1 MTIHAYRN
9 AALSALGVTA
19 FACAAPAFAA
29 GTDYLLKLGGVDG
42 ESKDPKAQSADS
54 DKHKGWIELESVQL
68 GTARATG
75 GVNVASGDVNGDGA
89 AAASGQATGRRTY
102 EPIVI
107 HKRIDKS
114 TPAPAADKKIAA
126 SDDDQTAA
134 LLVPAIQKVREAAMR
149 TPAWEGC
156 AAGQKIEGLAIK
168 QKTTG
173 RTGRI
178 LDATVATCATESVS
192 FNFTKI
198 EWK

>member
-1 MTIHAYRN
+1 MTIHAYKN
-9 AALSALGVTA
+9 AAVSALAVTA
-19 FACAAPAFAA
+19 LACAAPAFAA
-29 GTDYLLKLGGVDG
+29 SDYLLKLGGVDG
-42 ESKDPKAQSADS
+42 ESKDPKGQSAES

-68 GTARATG
+68 GTARAAG

-89 AAASGQATGRRTY
+89 AATGRRAY
-102 EPIVI
+102 RPVVI
-107 HKRIDKS
+107 RKDIDKT
-114 TPAPAADKKIAA
+114 TPAPSAEKKIAA
-126 SDDDQTAA
+126 PDDETAA
-134 LLVPAIQKVREAAMR
+134 LLLPAVQKVREAAMR

-178 LDATVATCATESVS
+178 LDATVATCAAESVS